1 MLIQF
6 KDITLE
12 RDGQPVLAGM
22 NLELTEHR
30 VGIVGPNGAGNSSV
44 LRLMNGLLSP
54 TAGSVW
60 LDGRDLATCIQE
72 VRKKVGFIF
81 QNPDNQFV
89 LPSVREDIDFGLKK
103 RLPDARARALRIE
116 SALANVKASHLADR
130 MLHSLSGGEKQLVA
144 LATVL
149 ATEPEVLLFDE
160 PTTQLDLMSR
170 NRLLRLLGDLNQP
183 CIIASHDLSFM
194 QTMDRVLVIMDGGV
208 AMDGQAD
215 EVLEWYRQ
223 QCEERN

>member
-1 MLIQF
+1 
-6 KDITLE
+6 
-12 RDGQPVLAGM
+12 
-22 NLELTEHR
+22 
-30 VGIVGPNGAGNSSV
+30 
-44 LRLMNGLLSP
+44 
-54 TAGSVW
+54 
-60 LDGRDLATCIQE
+60 
-72 VRKKVGFIF
+72 
-81 QNPDNQFV
+81 
-89 LPSVREDIDFGLKK
+89 
-103 RLPDARARALRIE
+103 
-116 SALANVKASHLADR
+116 
-130 MLHSLSGGEKQLVA
+130 
-144 LATVL
+144 
-149 ATEPEVLLFDE
+149 LFDE